1 MKRQRRP
8 FVRTLLVGSALAVT
22 GCEQSEIITN
32 PAPPELDTV
41 STDVTSP
48 EPPPPIAENP
58 AFDEDDVSEPAES
71 DAGN

>member
-22 GCEQSEIITN
+22 GCTQTETITN
-32 PAPPELDTV
+32 PPPPEQDTV
-41 STDVTSP
+41 SGDVASP
-48 EPPPPIAENP
+48 EPPPPMAENP